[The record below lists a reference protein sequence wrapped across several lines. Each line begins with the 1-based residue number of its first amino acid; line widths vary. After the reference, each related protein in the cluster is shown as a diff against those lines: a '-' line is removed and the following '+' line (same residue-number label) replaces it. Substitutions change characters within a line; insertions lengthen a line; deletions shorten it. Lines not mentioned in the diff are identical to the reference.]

1 MPAVRKAAKPRAR
14 SGERPALRLSAE
26 LIDQVTARLHRVEG
40 QVRAIARM
48 IEERRDCHEIAQQ
61 MAAAN
66 AALTRAT
73 VQLMTASMVQ
83 CIREGGPDESTEM
96 TRLSESFIKLLT

>member
-1 MPAVRKAAKPRAR
+1 MPAVRKAPKPRAR

-26 LIDQVTARLHRVEG
+26 TIDQITARLHRVEG
-40 QVRAIARM
+40 QVRAVARM

-61 MAAAN
+61 MAAAS

-73 VQLMTASMVQ
+73 VQLMTASMAQ
-83 CIREGGPDESTEM
+83 CIREGGPTESTEID
-96 TRLSESFIKLLT
+96 RLSETFVKLLT

>member
-1 MPAVRKAAKPRAR
+1 MPTQRKAAKPRA
-14 SGERPALRLSAE
+14 GDRPALRLSAE
-26 LIDQVTARLHRVEG
+26 TVDQITARLHRVEG
-40 QVRAIARM
+40 QVRAVARM

-61 MAAAN
+61 MAAAS

-83 CIREGGPDESTEM
+83 CVRDAGPAEAGEID
-96 TRLSESFIKLLT
+96 RLSETFIKLLT